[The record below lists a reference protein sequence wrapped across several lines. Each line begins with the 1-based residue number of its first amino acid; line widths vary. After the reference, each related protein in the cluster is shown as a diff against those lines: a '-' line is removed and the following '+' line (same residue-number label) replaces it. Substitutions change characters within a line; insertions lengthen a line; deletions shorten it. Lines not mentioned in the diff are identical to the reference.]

1 MGKKL
6 GYNVLQR
13 DLLFALLQ
21 GLQRVH
27 MQTIGLAVSCN
38 DLILILAYEREGGDD
53 GLGRAHRQ

>member
-1 MGKKL
+1 MGEKL
-6 GYNVLQR
+6 SYNVLQH

-27 MQTIGLAVSCN
+27 MQSTGLAVGCN

-53 GLGRAHRQ
+53 G